1 MNKEQKEILEKAT
14 DQYDNIVDLLT
25 QILIAVRRSK

>member
-1 MNKEQKEILEKAT
+1 MNKEQKEILKKAT
-14 DQYDNIVDLLT
+14 SQYDNIVDLLT

>member
-25 QILIAVRRSK
+25 QILIAVRRNK